1 MFEDLLPNVDWA
13 VVWEATLQTL
23 YMTGVALIVS
33 FAIGIVLGLVLFL
46 TLQGNAWQ
54 NKWIHWVIGA
64 IVNIGRSIPFII
76 LFVLLIPVTKAIF
89 GTIIGENGALPAL
102 VVSTAPFYARLV
114 EMGLREIDKGV
125 IEAAKSM
132 GASTW
137 QIIVKVLIPESLPA
151 IVSGI
156 TVTAISLIGLT
167 AMAGVTGAGG
177 LGSLAYVIGYQRN
190 QQDIVFVATVAILLI
205 VFVIQFVG
213 NTMTKKLDK
222 R

>member
-1 MFEDLLPNVDWA
+1 MTKELLPNIDWA
-13 VVWEATLQTL
+13 IVWEATCQTL
-23 YMTGVALIVS
+23 YMTGVSLFIS
-33 FAIGIVLGLVLFL
+33 FIIGLGLGLILFL
-46 TLQGNAWQ
+46 TLPGNPWQ
-54 NKWIHWVIGA
+54 NQLIHFVVGA
-64 IVNIGRSIPFII
+64 IVNVGRSIPFII

-114 EMGLREIDKGV
+114 EIGLREIDKGV

-132 GASTW
+132 GASTL
-137 QIIVKVLIPESLPA
+137 QIVVKVLIPESLPA

-156 TVTAISLIGLT
+156 TVTAISLVGLT

-190 QQDIVFVATVAILLI
+190 QQDVVLVATVAILVI
-205 VFVIQFVG
+205 VFAIQFVG
-213 NTMTKKLDK
+213 NAITKKLDK